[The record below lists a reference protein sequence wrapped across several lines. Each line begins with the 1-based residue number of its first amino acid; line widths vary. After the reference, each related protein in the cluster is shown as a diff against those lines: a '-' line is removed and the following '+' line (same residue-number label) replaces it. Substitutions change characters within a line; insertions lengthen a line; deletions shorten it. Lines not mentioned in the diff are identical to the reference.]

1 MTHLFEKSRAAAVT
15 LAVTVVGL
23 GRASGAVRWF
33 AMGLLAMALGPRLAL
48 AEARS
53 CASQIGPSMAAQ
65 LVKQCTAVSPATHP
79 PCHASNP
86 CDLIVDEIDRSCE
99 LLGPP
104 AKRPSFCATTTQRS
118 EQVTGVL
125 LSGGGVDDW
134 RIVVL
139 TDDGR
144 RVQAYCDGHCT
155 ADWFVTDEDDVA
167 KLKGSL
173 QGRRATLTVAIEPN
187 RSRVAGAGDDDKLA
201 FVKALKL
208 SGTPGQ

>member
-1 MTHLFEKSRAAAVT
+1 MRGALRW
-15 LAVTVVGL
+15 LAIGL
-23 GRASGAVRWF
+23 
-33 AMGLLAMALGPRLAL
+33 MALVGVPRLAL

-65 LVKQCTAVSPATHP
+65 LVKQCSVVSPATHP

-99 LLGPP
+99 VLGPP
-104 AKRPSFCATTTQRS
+104 AKRPSFCVATPQRS

-155 ADWFVTDEDDVA
+155 GDLFVTDEDDVA

-208 SGTPGQ
+208 SGPTGR

>member
-1 MTHLFEKSRAAAVT
+1 MTRLFEKSRAAVVGPV
-15 LAVTVVGL
+15 VTVVGL
-23 GRASGAVRWF
+23 GRETGAVRWF
-33 AMGLLAMALGPRLAL
+33 AMGLLAMVCGPHLAL

-53 CASQIGPSMAAQ
+53 CADQIGSSMATQ
-65 LVKQCTAVSPATHP
+65 LVKQCAAVSPATHP
-79 PCHASNP
+79 PCHASNR
-86 CDLIVDEIDRSCE
+86 CDLIVDEIDRSCGMLDE
-99 LLGPP
+99 PP
-104 AKRPSFCATTTQRS
+104 KRPGFCTTEPRHAG
-118 EQVTGVL
+118 QVTGVL

-144 RVQAYCDGHCT
+144 RVQVYCDGHCT

-208 SGTPGQ
+208 SGPTGR